1 MNRMFTKNFIVLLVA
16 AVVLAG
22 LSAVM
27 LLLTPQEAR
36 EGNFWIS
43 FWMILLA
50 GVLIFASVLLHLLAA
65 GRGGTPLPL
74 LLAVSTTATLYGFF
88 VLAAVGIF
96 HYWLDIGVNAYLAVH
111 VGGFLLLVGGGGALS
126 LLSLSAG
133 ETDMGASLKR
143 SRLFVLTTR
152 IASLGE
158 ELRLSPYRSMLEDIL
173 PRLRELN
180 EALRYSDPMASD
192 EMEEGNLVAAVSG
205 VEEKARRFMA
215 AATEGE
221 RRKIASEF
229 SLSVDRAFSVLEL
242 RNEAVRQSKK

>member
-36 EGNFWIS
+36 AGNFWIS

-50 GVLIFASVLLHLLAA
+50 AVLIFGSVFLHLLAA
-65 GRGGTPLPL
+65 GRRGPSLPL
-74 LLAVSTTATLYGFF
+74 LLAISTTATLYGFF

-96 HYWLDIGVNAYLAVH
+96 HYWLDIGANPYLAVH
-111 VGGFLLLVGGGGALS
+111 IGGFLVLVGGGGALS

-133 ETDMGASLKR
+133 EADMGASLKR

-158 ELRLSPYRSMLEDIL
+158 ELRLSPYRSLLEEML

-180 EALRYSDPMASD
+180 EALRYSDPIASD
-192 EMEEGNLVAAVSG
+192 EIEESNLVAAVSG

-215 AATEGE
+215 ASSEGE
-221 RRKIASEF
+221 RRKIAEEF
-229 SLSVDRAFSVLEL
+229 SLSLERAFSILDL
-242 RNEAVRQSKK
+242 RNQAVRQSK

>member
-36 EGNFWIS
+36 AGNFWIS

-50 GVLIFASVLLHLLAA
+50 AVLIFGSVFLHLLAA
-65 GRGGTPLPL
+65 GRRGPSLPL
-74 LLAVSTTATLYGFF
+74 LLAISTTATLYGFF

-96 HYWLDIGVNAYLAVH
+96 HYWLDIGANPYLAVH
-111 VGGFLLLVGGGGALS
+111 IGGFLVLVGGGGALS

-133 ETDMGASLKR
+133 EADMGASLKR

-158 ELRLSPYRSMLEDIL
+158 ELRLSPYRSLLEEML

-180 EALRYSDPMASD
+180 EALRYSDPIASD
-192 EMEEGNLVAAVSG
+192 EIEESNLVAALSG

-215 AATEGE
+215 ASSEGE
-221 RRKIASEF
+221 RRKIAEEF
-229 SLSVDRAFSVLEL
+229 SLSLERAFSILDL
-242 RNEAVRQSKK
+242 RNQAVRQSK